1 MYLSHKTDYCLNPK
15 DIFFLTLDSTEE
27 GRLCTSTDN
36 GKVAWNL
43 FCALYCYRKLELFIF
58 PCERRKK

>member
-36 GKVAWNL
+36 GIKWFGTYFV
-43 FCALYCYRKLELFIF
+43 LFIVT
-58 PCERRKK
+58 EN